1 MIVLYGIL
9 LLVLVL
15 LAIAVIRAAMLKPTP
30 ALTAEPPKAD
40 AARARAYAEKLAAMV
55 RQETVSSRFDPSRS
69 KFENF
74 QESLPA
80 LFPRVFAA
88 CQVAHP
94 GAGLVLRLPGKGS
107 SKKEPILLMS
117 HHDVVAATE
126 QGWEHAPFSGDI
138 DAAGRV
144 WGRGT
149 VDTKGS
155 LMCELQALEE
165 LLKEFFA

>member
-9 LLVLVL
+9 LLVVVL

-69 KFENF
+69 KFEKF

-88 CQVAHP
+88 CQVRTP
-94 GAGLVLRLPGKGS
+94 GRAWCFACQGKEAQ
-107 SKKEPILLMS
+107 KKS
-117 HHDVVAATE
+117 R
-126 QGWEHAPFSGDI
+126 FCS
-138 DAAGRV
+138 
-144 WGRGT
+144 
-149 VDTKGS
+149 
-155 LMCELQALEE
+155 
-165 LLKEFFA
+165 